1 DWWVDVAGGGRGG
14 RSRPARSRVIAC
26 GGLPWTQRRHRS
38 GGARLVFGFPAGP
51 ARLGVDGRTQL
62 SGRLKTEDF
71 EMGRDWFSKRTIG
84 SLVDDRATRD
94 AERPALGFERRQWT
108 VAELGTG
115 VGGSPSSPRTWTRSL
130 AASLI

>member
-1 DWWVDVAGGGRGG
+1 WWPHSAVRRRG

-26 GGLPWTQRRHRS
+26 GGLPWTQCRHRS

-51 ARLGVDGRTQL
+51 ARLGVGGRTQL

-84 SLVDDRATRD
+84 SLVDDRATPRG
-94 AERPALGFERRQWT
+94 ERPAL
-108 VAELGTG
+108 V
-115 VGGSPSSPRTWTRSL
+115 
-130 AASLI
+130 